1 MNNRERK
8 FDFIDSYDA
17 NDSFNGDFS
26 KLKAIPLTKHQVN
39 LVNKILLGEKIKLT
53 VVWVIYTSI
62 ITILLLFTTIE
73 NLFQAVLLI
82 LFFSGDI
89 IWMLYILKKWMK
101 DRCRKDGKAYRGVVI
116 NKFYLQ
122 NKSERKYFVSVKLS
136 NNEIIYKAKLSRL
149 VKKYVDISDSILIV
163 PLFNVVI
170 IPYESDVLL

>member
-1 MNNRERK
+1 
-8 FDFIDSYDA
+8 
-17 NDSFNGDFS
+17 
-26 KLKAIPLTKHQVN
+26 
-39 LVNKILLGEKIKLT
+39 
-53 VVWVIYTSI
+53 
-62 ITILLLFTTIE
+62 
-73 NLFQAVLLI
+73 
-82 LFFSGDI
+82 
-89 IWMLYILKKWMK
+89 MK